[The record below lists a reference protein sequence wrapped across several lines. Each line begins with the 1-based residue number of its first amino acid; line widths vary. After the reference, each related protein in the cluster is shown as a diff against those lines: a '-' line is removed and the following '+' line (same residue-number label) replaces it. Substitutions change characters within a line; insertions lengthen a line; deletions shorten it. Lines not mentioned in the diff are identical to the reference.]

1 MNLSDGIGTTQWR
14 VDPKEASAASRL
26 GGAGRIEMNTLPTRA
41 RSASGSPSPADKV
54 DLSTT
59 LCAVAS
65 GLTGTDVREERIA
78 ALRQLIAANSYNV
91 PSSDIAGKL
100 IRSLLK
106 ERT

>member
-1 MNLSDGIGTTQWR
+1 MSRGDGNAHWR
-14 VDPKEASAASRL
+14 VDPTGASAASRL
-26 GGAGRIEMNTLPTRA
+26 SGTGTIEMNTPPTGP
-41 RSASGSPSPADKV
+41 RSASSSPSPTDKV
-54 DLSTT
+54 DLSTA

-65 GLTGTDVREERIA
+65 GLTGTDVRAERVA

-91 PSSDIAGKL
+91 PSSDIAGNL